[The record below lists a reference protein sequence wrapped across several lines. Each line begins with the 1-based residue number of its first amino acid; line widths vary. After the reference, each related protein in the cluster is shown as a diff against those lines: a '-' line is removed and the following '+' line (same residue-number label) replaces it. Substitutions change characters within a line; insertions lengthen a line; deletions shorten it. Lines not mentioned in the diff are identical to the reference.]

1 MLDKVVSTATEDFER
16 HVARLQRYIRQKSVS
31 AERNGNEEM
40 AAMLAADIKELGGDA
55 RVVPGVDFPIV
66 YGRFDV
72 GALRT
77 VLIHSMYD
85 TTPADEPAWVVPPF
99 DAVRTNFEDFGECIV
114 GRGAEDTKGPAA
126 AIFNMIDSHRRAGV
140 PLPVN
145 IILLFEASELGSKS
159 LPPFVSAHASELKA
173 DVAYWPWLTQGSNG
187 TACIWLGAKGLTTFK
202 LRVKAGDWG
211 GPARSDI
218 HGLHSS
224 WVASPAQRLVAALAS
239 LKTAND
245 LDVAVDGY
253 YGEGD
258 PITPEDEDLVQALA
272 RRVDQA
278 ALRSEL
284 GIARFKQDS
293 FADAIRAHCFQSELN
308 ISGLQSGYVIEGGHK
323 VVLSREAAA
332 SLDLRPL
339 DGMTVEQA
347 MASLR
352 RHLDKHGFK
361 EVEIELLNG
370 YVGGRMPVSNWAV
383 QELIGAYRDS
393 GHDPDIWPRTAA
405 AIAVELFTKQLGM
418 PWIAT
423 CPGHAGRKHS
433 ANEYIQ
439 LSSYRGTVPFMCR
452 LMWRLAHCKE
462 GNRR

>member
-1 MLDKVVSTATEDFER
+1 
-16 HVARLQRYIRQKSVS
+16 
-31 AERNGNEEM
+31 
-40 AAMLAADIKELGGDA
+40 
-55 RVVPGVDFPIV
+55 
-66 YGRFDV
+66 
-72 GALRT
+72 
-77 VLIHSMYD
+77 
-85 TTPADEPAWVVPPF
+85 
-99 DAVRTNFEDFGECIV
+99 
-114 GRGAEDTKGPAA
+114 
-126 AIFNMIDSHRRAGV
+126 
-140 PLPVN
+140 
-145 IILLFEASELGSKS
+145 
-159 LPPFVSAHASELKA
+159 
-173 DVAYWPWLTQGSNG
+173 
-187 TACIWLGAKGLTTFK
+187 
-202 LRVKAGDWG
+202 
-211 GPARSDI
+211 
-218 HGLHSS
+218 
-224 WVASPAQRLVAALAS
+224 VASPAQRLVAALAS

-258 PITPEDEDLVQALA
+258 PVTPEDEELVQALA

-284 GIARFKQDS
+284 GIAHFKQDS

-393 GHDPDIWPRTAA
+393 GYDPDIWPRTAA

-433 ANEYIQ
+433 ANEYVQ

-452 LMWRLAHCKE
+452 LMWRLAHCKL
-462 GNRR
+462 